1 MKGNGLLQN
10 FTTLSVEG
18 CAKSVGQNAALENKP
33 FIIGTLIDMK
43 VTHQPWLELYCL
55 GTNVFDMGD
64 VLLISLGTVLAFLK
78 ACSLRLSCSIYRR
91 QC

>member
-33 FIIGTLIDMK
+33 FITCAQSDNVQGTLHK
-43 VTHQPWLELYCL
+43 
-55 GTNVFDMGD
+55 
-64 VLLISLGTVLAFLK
+64 K
-78 ACSLRLSCSIYRR
+78 ARMS
-91 QC
+91 

>member
-33 FIIGTLIDMK
+33 FITCAQSDNVQGTLHKKARM
-43 VTHQPWLELYCL
+43 
-55 GTNVFDMGD
+55 
-64 VLLISLGTVLAFLK
+64 SLSNQTRFRMTSNREVA
-78 ACSLRLSCSIYRR
+78 AVYT
-91 QC
+91 